1 MDRYSTQGFR
11 LKMKKNIS
19 KSKVQRMR
27 NLVTGDHTKSI
38 SIQSGYGKSEIRK
51 KKEGDVWEERG
62 KEWTIKDGIKQTI
75 TKLDAAREQARIPME
90 CPKCQARM
98 NRQQHKFMYIRF
110 KHCLFCQMNEEEE
123 MRKDGTYDDWKIEM
137 ITKNWEH
144 WKEDTKQEFKEWLIT
159 RKSKKQITEAGQI
172 EDWSGGQTDE
182 ELLLEFDKM
191 MKLEKEKFEKITAER

>member
-1 MDRYSTQGFR
+1 MDWYCAKGFR

-98 NRQQHKFMYIRF
+98 NRQQHKFMYVRF

-123 MRKDGTYDDWKIEM
+123 MRKNGTYDTWKKEM
-137 ITKNWEH
+137 IAKNWER
-144 WKEDTKQEFKEWLIT
+144 WMYKSKAEFQEWLIS
-159 RKSKKQITEAGQI
+159 RKAKKQITEAGDI

-182 ELLLEFDKM
+182 QLLADFDKYILSETEK
-191 MKLEKEKFEKITAER
+191 MKDVTK